1 MGDAGRTAQ
10 PVCVA
15 RLLVLGRTA
24 FLTDIAR
31 QAPGAIRHAN
41 VQHDSLMSVEV
52 AGQEIKIMYERQR
65 FFGIMQQPLYQWTM
79 QVCFDGLELSPNE
92 NSDEK
97 N

>member
-1 MGDAGRTAQ
+1 
-10 PVCVA
+10 
-15 RLLVLGRTA
+15 
-24 FLTDIAR
+24 
-31 QAPGAIRHAN
+31 
-41 VQHDSLMSVEV
+41 MSVEV